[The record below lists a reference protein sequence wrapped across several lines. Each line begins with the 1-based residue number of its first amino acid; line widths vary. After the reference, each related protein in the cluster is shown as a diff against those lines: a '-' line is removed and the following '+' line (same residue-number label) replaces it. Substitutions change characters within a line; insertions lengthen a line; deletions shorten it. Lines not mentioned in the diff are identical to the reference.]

1 MIQGSQSGL
10 STAPTAARSAD
21 ETAAV
26 EVVEARGR
34 VDASGIDMSWALW
47 PGTGDTVVGLHG
59 ITASYVNFL
68 GVAETLRGRKP
79 LLAVDLRG
87 RGDTDKP
94 AEGPFGMSQ
103 HATDV
108 SEAMAGLGVG
118 PSLVVGH
125 SMGAFVAVALAAE
138 HPESVSGLV
147 LVDGGLPLEPPPG
160 IPPEQLLDVALAAQM
175 ARLRTTYTSVESY
188 LDYWRALPVFA
199 GGLWNGWVERYLRY
213 DLGGEPPEMRP
224 KASEAAVR
232 GDFADTL
239 APDELRDRLSAIKVP
254 TLLLR
259 ATQGFEPGSPPL
271 LPDALVAREGGLVAD
286 LTDRVVDATHYSIAL
301 SPHGARVIADAI
313 VEWSGRCA

>member
-1 MIQGSQSGL
+1 MVQGSQLGV
-10 STAPTAARSAD
+10 TTAAGAPHP
-21 ETAAV
+21 AAGTV
-26 EVVEARGR
+26 GAAAAEKQGR
-34 VDASGIDMSWALW
+34 VAAGGLDMSWALW
-47 PGTGDTVVGLHG
+47 PGTGDVVVGLHG
-59 ITASYVNFL
+59 ITASYVNFV
-68 GVAETLRGRKP
+68 GVAESLRGRKP
-79 LLAVDLRG
+79 LLAFDLRG

-94 AEGPFGMSQ
+94 TDGPFGMSQ

-108 SEAMAGLGVG
+108 SAAMTGLGVKR
-118 PSLVVGH
+118 SLVVGH

-138 HPESVSGLV
+138 HPELVSGLV

-160 IPPEQLLDVALAAQM
+160 IPPEQILDVALAAQM
-175 ARLRTTYTSVESY
+175 ARLRTAYASVESY
-188 LDYWRALPVFA
+188 LDYWKALPVFA
-199 GGLWNGWVERYLRY
+199 DGLWNGWVERYLRY

-239 APDELRDRLSAIKVP
+239 SSQRLQDRLRAVTVP

-271 LPDALVAREGGLVAD
+271 LPDAVVEREGELVAD

-301 SPHGARVIADAI
+301 SPEGAGVVADAI
-313 VEWSGRCA
+313 VEWSGRCS